1 MSTGLAGMPASPGIV
16 DGQVHLLR
24 WEVPDV
30 RHRIIS
36 DEAIPEEIK
45 RFHQAL
51 AKARERLQHVR
62 ARAEKH
68 AGPEEAAIFDVQ
80 VSILEDG
87 ELLRQVEELIHQN
100 LGAEKAFDLVLF
112 EWRQQFAAH
121 ARPMLRE
128 RVGDLIDVHIRV
140 LSILLGLPDHDPVDL
155 PKGSNKILVTHDL
168 TPSLTVQL
176 DREAIIGI
184 ATDAGTRTS
193 HVAILARSLGL
204 PAVVGLRDATERLD
218 GTEYAILDGTSG
230 VLVINPS
237 PAQLATY
244 REQRAREAAEVIE
257 LQAMASADS
266 VTLDGHW
273 VTLRANVDLPEEA
286 EFAAHSGAEGV
297 GLMRTEFLVVGR
309 ATMPDEEEQYRAYRH
324 VVEAFGGRPVVIRTF
339 DVGGDKLPIGG
350 YPTDPNPFLGWRA
363 IRMCLDEPELFKTQ
377 LRALLRAAM
386 HGDVR
391 IMLPLIIT
399 LDEVR
404 QARHLLDE
412 AAKELDARGVEY
424 RHELPLGVMVETPAA
439 ALSIHTLVDDVSFF
453 SIGTNDLVQ
462 YTLAVDRGSANLASR
477 FTPLHPAVLTLI
489 KRIVDVG
496 VAHHLEVAVCGE
508 MASQPLMAF
517 ALIGLGVRSLSVAG
531 RAVPLVKRIVRGV
544 SVAVA
549 AEAANAAL
557 ESKTAREAEGELRRR
572 LLSAFGDAPFL
583 RDGLPGFV
591 DGNIFEGSGGLK
603 ASSARE

>member
-30 RHRIIS
+30 RHRIIP

-51 AKARERLQHVR
+51 NKARERLQHVR

-80 VSILEDG
+80 VTILEDG

-128 RVGDLIDVHIRV
+128 RVGDLIDIHIRV

-218 GTEYAILDGTSG
+218 GSEYAILDGTSG

-237 PAQLATY
+237 PTQLATY
-244 REQRAREAAEVIE
+244 RERQAREAAEVVE
-257 LQAMASADS
+257 LQAMSTADS

-391 IMLPLIIT
+391 IMFPLIIT

-404 QARHLLDE
+404 QARGLLDE
-412 AAKELDARGVEY
+412 AAAELDARGVEY
-424 RHELPLGVMVETPAA
+424 RHDLPLGVMVETPAA

-603 ASSARE
+603 ASSAHE

>member
-1 MSTGLAGMPASPGIV
+1 MSPGLAGMPASPGIV
-16 DGQVHLLR
+16 DGPVHLLR

-30 RHRIIS
+30 RHRIIP
-36 DEAIPEEIK
+36 DEAIGAEIK

-51 AKARERLQHVR
+51 EVASERLRHVR
-62 ARAEKH
+62 ARAEKN

-80 VSILEDG
+80 LSILQDG

-112 EWRQQFAAH
+112 EWRQQFADH
-121 ARPMLRE
+121 ARSLLRE

-204 PAVVGLRDATERLD
+204 PAVVGLRDATERLT
-218 GTEYAILDGTSG
+218 GNEHVILDGTTG
-230 VLVINPS
+230 MLVINPT
-237 PAQLATY
+237 PAVLATY
-244 REQRAREAAEVIE
+244 RDRRAREATEAAE
-257 LQAMASADS
+257 LQAMSKADS

-286 EFAAHSGAEGV
+286 EAAANSGAEGV

-339 DVGGDKLPIGG
+339 DVGGDKLPVGG

-391 IMLPLIIT
+391 IMFPLIIT

-404 QARHLLDE
+404 QAKQLLKEAASELDE
-412 AAKELDARGVEY
+412 RGVEY

-496 VAHHLEVAVCGE
+496 VAHRLEVAVCGE

-583 RDGLPGFV
+583 RDGLPGSAE
-591 DGNIFEGSGGLK
+591 GNIFEG
-603 ASSARE
+603 

>member
-1 MSTGLAGMPASPGIV
+1 MAKGIAGMPASPGIV
-16 DGQVHLLR
+16 DGRVHLLK

-30 RHRIIS
+30 RHRIIP
-36 DEAIPEEIK
+36 DEMIPGEIK
-45 RFHQAL
+45 RFHAGLEQA
-51 AKARERLQHVR
+51 KERLRHVR

-80 VSILEDG
+80 LSILEDG
-87 ELLRQVEELIHQN
+87 ELLRQVEELITQN

-112 EWRQQFAAH
+112 EWRQQFASH
-121 ARPMLRE
+121 ARPLLRE

-155 PKGSNKILVTHDL
+155 PKGSNRILVTHDL

-204 PAVVGLRDATERLD
+204 PAVVGLREATERLTGD
-218 GTEYAILDGTSG
+218 EHVILDGTSG
-230 VLVINPS
+230 IIIVDPT
-237 PAQLATY
+237 PAQIKTY
-244 REQRAREAAEVIE
+244 RDRRAIEALEDKE
-257 LQAMASADS
+257 LQALSVADS

-286 EFAAHSGAEGV
+286 GFASRSGAEGV

-309 ATMPDEEEQYRAYRH
+309 ATMPDEDEQYRAYRH

-339 DVGGDKLPIGG
+339 DVGGDKLPVGA

-391 IMLPLIIT
+391 IMFPLIIT
-399 LDEVR
+399 LDEVLE
-404 QARHLLDE
+404 AKGLLNE
-412 AAKELDARGVEY
+412 AARELDARGVPY
-424 RHELPLGVMVETPAA
+424 RHDLPLGVMVETPAA
-439 ALSIHTLVDDVSFF
+439 ALSVHTLVDDVSFL

-496 VAHHLEVAVCGE
+496 AAHRLEVAVCGE

-517 ALIGLGVRSLSVAG
+517 ALIGLGVRCMSVAG

-557 ESKTAREAEGELRRR
+557 ESRTAREAEGILRRS
-572 LLSAFGDAPFL
+572 LMAAFGDAPFL
-583 RDGLPGFV
+583 REGLPSFV

-603 ASSARE
+603 TSSAHE

>member
-1 MSTGLAGMPASPGIV
+1 MAKGIAGTPASPGIV

-30 RHRIIS
+30 RHRIIP
-36 DEAIPEEIK
+36 DEAIPGEIK
-45 RFHQAL
+45 RFHAGL
-51 AKARERLQHVR
+51 AQARERLHHVR

-80 VSILEDG
+80 LSILEDG
-87 ELLRQVEELIHQN
+87 ELLRQVEELITQN

-112 EWRQQFAAH
+112 EWRQQFASH
-121 ARPMLRE
+121 TRPLLRE

-155 PKGSNKILVTHDL
+155 PKGSNRILVTHDL

-204 PAVVGLRDATERLD
+204 PAVVGLRDATEQLT
-218 GTEYAILDGTSG
+218 GNEHVILDGTSG
-230 VLVINPS
+230 ILIVDPTPS
-237 PAQLATY
+237 QIKTY
-244 REQRAREAAEVIE
+244 RERRAIEALEDQE
-257 LQAMASADS
+257 LQALSVADS

-286 EFAAHSGAEGV
+286 GFAARSGAEGV

-339 DVGGDKLPIGG
+339 DVGGDKLPIGS

-391 IMLPLIIT
+391 IMFPLIIT
-399 LDEVR
+399 LDEVL
-404 QARHLLDE
+404 QAKHLLNE
-412 AAKELDARGVEY
+412 AARELDARGVPY
-424 RHELPLGVMVETPAA
+424 RHDVPLGVMVETPAA
-439 ALSIHTLVDDVSFF
+439 ALSVHTLVDDVSFL

-496 VAHHLEVAVCGE
+496 AAHRLEVAVCGE

-517 ALIGLGVRSLSVAG
+517 ALIGLGVRCLSVAG

-544 SVAVA
+544 SAAVA

-557 ESKTAREAEGELRRR
+557 ESRTAREAEGELRRR
-572 LLSAFGDAPFL
+572 LMTAFGDAPFL
-583 RDGLPGFV
+583 RDGLPSFV
-591 DGNIFEGSGGLK
+591 EGNIFEGSGGLNT
-603 ASSARE
+603 SSAHE

>member
-1 MSTGLAGMPASPGIV
+1 MSPGLAGMPASPGIV
-16 DGQVHLLR
+16 DGPVHLLR

-30 RHRIIS
+30 RHRIIP
-36 DEAIPEEIK
+36 DEAIGAEIK

-51 AKARERLQHVR
+51 EVASERLRHVR
-62 ARAEKH
+62 ARAEKN
-68 AGPEEAAIFDVQ
+68 AGPEEAAIFNVQ
-80 VSILEDG
+80 LSILQDG
-87 ELLRQVEELIHQN
+87 ELLRQVEELVHQN

-112 EWRQQFAAH
+112 EWRQQFADH
-121 ARPMLRE
+121 ARSLLRE

-204 PAVVGLRDATERLD
+204 PAVVGLRDATERLS
-218 GTEYAILDGTSG
+218 GNEHVILDGTTG
-230 VLVINPS
+230 MLVINPT
-237 PAQLATY
+237 PAVLATY
-244 REQRAREAAEVIE
+244 RDRRAREATEAAE
-257 LQAMASADS
+257 LQAMSKADS

-286 EFAAHSGAEGV
+286 EAAANSGAEGV

-339 DVGGDKLPIGG
+339 NVGGDKLPVGG

-391 IMLPLIIT
+391 IMFPLIIT

-404 QARHLLDE
+404 QAKQLLKEAAGELDE
-412 AAKELDARGVEY
+412 RGVEY

-489 KRIVDVG
+489 KRIVNVG
-496 VAHHLEVAVCGE
+496 VAHRLEVAVCGE

-583 RDGLPGFV
+583 RDGLPGSAE
-591 DGNIFEGSGGLK
+591 GNIFEG
-603 ASSARE
+603 

>member
-1 MSTGLAGMPASPGIV
+1 MAPGLAGMPASPRIV
-16 DGQVHLLR
+16 GRRIPPLP
-24 WEVPDV
+24 WEGPDV
-30 RHRIIS
+30 RHRIIP
-36 DEAIPEEIK
+36 DEAIGAEIK

-51 AKARERLQHVR
+51 EVASERLRHVR
-62 ARAEKH
+62 ARAEKN

-80 VSILEDG
+80 LSILQDG

-112 EWRQQFAAH
+112 EWRQQFADH
-121 ARPMLRE
+121 ARSLLRE

-204 PAVVGLRDATERLD
+204 PAVVGLRDATERLS
-218 GTEYAILDGTSG
+218 GNEHVILDGTTG
-230 VLVINPS
+230 MLVINPT
-237 PAQLATY
+237 PAVLATY
-244 REQRAREAAEVIE
+244 RDRRAREATEAAD
-257 LQAMASADS
+257 LQAMSKADS

-286 EFAAHSGAEGV
+286 EAAANSGAEGV

-339 DVGGDKLPIGG
+339 DVGGDKLPVGG

-391 IMLPLIIT
+391 IMFPLIIT

-404 QARHLLDE
+404 QAKQLLKEAAAELDE
-412 AAKELDARGVEY
+412 RGVEY

-496 VAHHLEVAVCGE
+496 VAHRLEVAVCGE

-583 RDGLPGFV
+583 RDGLPGSPE
-591 DGNIFEGSGGLK
+591 GNIFEG
-603 ASSARE
+603 

>member
-1 MSTGLAGMPASPGIV
+1 MPVGLAGMPASPGIV
-16 DGQVHLLR
+16 DGPVHLLR

-30 RHRIIS
+30 RHRIIPDDS
-36 DEAIPEEIK
+36 VPDEIK
-45 RFHQAL
+45 RFHMSLTQAS
-51 AKARERLQHVR
+51 ERLRQVR

-80 VSILEDG
+80 LSILEDR
-87 ELLRQVEELIHQN
+87 ELIRQVEELIEKN

-112 EWRQQFAAH
+112 EWRQQFAGH
-121 ARPMLRE
+121 VRPLVRE

-204 PAVVGLRDATERLD
+204 PAVVGLREATKRLI
-218 GTEYAILDGTSG
+218 GNEHVILDGTQG
-230 VLVINPS
+230 VLVIDPT
-237 PAQLATY
+237 PAQLSSF
-244 REQRAREAAEVIE
+244 RERRTREAAEGAE
-257 LQAMASADS
+257 LQAIATADS

-286 EFAAHSGAEGV
+286 ETAAKSGAEGV

-391 IMLPLIIT
+391 IMFPLVIT
-399 LDEVR
+399 LDEVL
-404 QARHLLDE
+404 QARSLLNE
-412 AAKELDARGVEY
+412 AAAELDARGVEY

-462 YTLAVDRGSANLASR
+462 YTLAVDRGSAALAAR

-489 KRIVDVG
+489 KRIVDVA
-496 VAHHLEVAVCGE
+496 VAHHMEVAVCGE

-544 SVAVA
+544 SAAVA

-557 ESKTAREAEGELRRR
+557 ESRTAREAEGELRRR

-583 RDGLPGFV
+583 RDGLPGFL
-591 DGNIFEGSGGLK
+591 DGNIFDSSGGLK
-603 ASSARE
+603 ASSAHE

>member
-1 MSTGLAGMPASPGIV
+1 MEALVGMPASPGIV
-16 DGQVHLLR
+16 DGPVHLLR

-30 RHRIIS
+30 RHRIIP
-36 DEAIPEEIK
+36 DEAIPGEIK
-45 RFHQAL
+45 RFHLAL
-51 AKARERLQHVR
+51 AQARERLRQVR

-80 VSILEDG
+80 LSILEDA
-87 ELLRQVEELIHQN
+87 ELIRQVEELIHQN
-100 LGAEKAFDLVLF
+100 LGAEKGFDLVLF
-112 EWRQQFAAH
+112 EWRQQFAGH
-121 ARPMLRE
+121 VRPLVRE

-176 DREAIIGI
+176 DREAIVGI

-204 PAVVGLRDATERLD
+204 PAVVGLREATKRLLGHEHVVLD
-218 GTEYAILDGTSG
+218 GTQG
-230 VLVINPS
+230 VLVVDPT
-237 PAQLATY
+237 PTQLATY
-244 REQRAREAAEVIE
+244 RERRAREAAESAD
-257 LQAMASADS
+257 LQAIATADS

-309 ATMPDEEEQYRAYRH
+309 ATMPDEEEQYRAYKH

-339 DVGGDKLPIGG
+339 DVGGDKLPVGG
-350 YPTDPNPFLGWRA
+350 YPSDANPFLGWRA

-391 IMLPLIIT
+391 IMLPLVIT

-404 QARHLLDE
+404 QARHLLTE
-412 AAKELDARGVEY
+412 AAAELDARGVEY

-477 FTPLHPAVLTLI
+477 FTPLHPAVLALI
-489 KRIVDVG
+489 KRIVDVA
-496 VAHHLEVAVCGE
+496 VAHHMEVAVCGE

-531 RAVPLVKRIVRGV
+531 RAVPLVKRVVRGV

-572 LLSAFGDAPFL
+572 LLAAFGDAPFL

-591 DGNIFEGSGGLK
+591 DGNIFEASGGSK
-603 ASSARE
+603 TSSARE

>member
-30 RHRIIS
+30 RHRIIP

-51 AKARERLQHVR
+51 AKARERLQQVR

-80 VSILEDG
+80 LSILEDG

-218 GTEYAILDGTSG
+218 GSEYAILDGTSG
-230 VLVINPS
+230 LLVINPT

-244 REQRAREAAEVIE
+244 RERRAREAAEAIE
-257 LQAMASADS
+257 LQAMATADS

-391 IMLPLIIT
+391 IMFPLIIT

-404 QARHLLDE
+404 EARALLDE
-412 AAKELDARGVEY
+412 AAAELDARGVEY

-591 DGNIFEGSGGLK
+591 DGNIFEGSGGSK
-603 ASSARE
+603 ASSAHE

>member
-1 MSTGLAGMPASPGIV
+1 MPNGIAGMPASPGIV
-16 DGQVHLLR
+16 DGPVHLLR

-30 RHRIIS
+30 RHRIIP
-36 DEAIPEEIK
+36 DEAIPAEVK
-45 RFHQAL
+45 RFHAAL
-51 AKARERLQHVR
+51 EQAKAKLYQVR

-80 VSILEDG
+80 LSILEDG
-87 ELLRQVEELIHQN
+87 ELLRQVEELIRQN
-100 LGAEKAFDLVLF
+100 LAAEKGFDLVLF
-112 EWRQQFAAH
+112 EWRQQFAGH
-121 ARPMLRE
+121 ARSLVRE

-140 LSILLGLPDHDPVDL
+140 LSILLGLPDHDPVDV

-204 PAVVGLRDATERLD
+204 PAVVGLRDATQRLN
-218 GTEYAILDGTSG
+218 GNEHVILDGSSG
-230 VLVINPS
+230 VLIINPT
-237 PAQLATY
+237 PAQLTAY
-244 REQRAREAAEVIE
+244 REQRTREAVEMEE
-257 LQAMASADS
+257 LQTLATADS
-266 VTLDGHW
+266 ITLDGHW

-286 EFAAHSGAEGV
+286 EAAAHSGAEGV

-309 ATMPDEEEQYRAYRH
+309 ATMPDEEEQYLAYKH

-339 DVGGDKLPIGG
+339 DVGGDKLPVGG
-350 YPTDPNPFLGWRA
+350 YPTDANPFLGWRA

-391 IMLPLIIT
+391 IMFPLIIT

-404 QARHLLDE
+404 QAKQLLKE
-412 AAKELDARGVEY
+412 AAAELDARGVDY
-424 RHELPLGVMVETPAA
+424 RHDVPLGVMVETPAA

-489 KRIVDVG
+489 KRIVDVA
-496 VAHHLEVAVCGE
+496 VANHMEVAVCGE

-544 SVAVA
+544 SVSVA

-557 ESKTAREAEGELRRR
+557 QAKTAREAEGELRRR
-572 LLSAFGDAPFL
+572 LMSAFGDAPFL

-591 DGNIFEGSGGLK
+591 DGNIFESSGGLK